1 MASQRPA
8 RGVTLIEMVV
18 VLVLIGL
25 TVALAAPALLRP
37 PPAESGLRE
46 LVTTAREAA
55 IRRGE
60 SVHLRIGASGEWRI
74 EGAASATPELLLEGR
89 VDPFLDRPLTVL
101 MSPTGSCA
109 LDAPST
115 ASAGNLGLDPLTCE
129 LAGSGPAPTPT
140 PAR

>member
-1 MASQRPA
+1 MANQRFPS
-8 RGVTLIEMVV
+8 GVTLIEMVV

-25 TVALAAPALLRP
+25 TAALAAPALLRP
-37 PPAESGLRE
+37 PPPESGLRE
-46 LVTTAREAA
+46 LLSTAREAA

-74 EGAASATPELLLEGR
+74 EGAASATPEVLFEGR
-89 VDPFLDRPLTVL
+89 VDPFLDQPLTL
-101 MSPTGSCA
+101 MLSPTGSCA

-115 ASAGNLGLDPLTCE
+115 ASVQGLSLEPLTCE
-129 LAGSGPAPTPT
+129 LAATPARTPT